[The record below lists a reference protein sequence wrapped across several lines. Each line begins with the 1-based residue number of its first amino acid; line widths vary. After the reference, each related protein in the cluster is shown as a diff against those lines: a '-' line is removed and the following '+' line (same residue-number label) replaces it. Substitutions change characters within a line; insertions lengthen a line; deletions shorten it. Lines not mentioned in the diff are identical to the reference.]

1 MIWNHPRLCLTQ
13 IWLLLDSNLQVDAQ
27 SYFDRLGNFLE
38 KNLRSEFLA
47 VRALHAAMTHQPE
60 LALQFAKRAQRS
72 LKARDPF
79 IQTYVSFGMGAAQK
93 MGLNFFEAEQ
103 SLRGRSRLHG
113 MRMEIPISPP
123 SRLPISQMFFI
134 YRPGCSTRRLFVKR
148 PLSGLART
156 RRTPTI
162 GIGICLEYRIS
173 RTNLKNHSI
182 SLIGRWICLSIL
194 RIRPFTRVCCCSAP

>member
-47 VRALHAAMTHQPE
+47 VRALHAAMTYQPE

-103 SLRGRSRLHG
+103 SLRDAVAYADADGNSYIATVALAN
-113 MRMEIPISPP
+113 
-123 SRLPISQMFFI
+123 LADVLYLQA
-134 YRPGCSTRRLFVKR
+134 RLFD
-148 PLSGLART
+148 AE
-156 RRTPTI
+156 TI
-162 GIGICLEYRIS
+162 CKEA
-173 RTNLKNHSI
+173 LKAVWREHA
-182 SLIGRWICLSIL
+182 GRL
-194 RIRPFTRVCCCSAP
+194 